1 MSSEKVNH
9 SEELERP
16 SQLSVTELLASE
28 NSLLNG
34 LQSVNAWKETFH
46 RPSGAILGF
55 MSASYPLGA
64 ILSTPFSA
72 PISDKFGRRWT
83 ILIGSIIMVGGVIMQ
98 AAANTIGVFI
108 GARIIVGFGITLA
121 LTTGPILISELAH
134 PRHRVVFTALYNT
147 SWYLGALCVAWITY
161 GSARM
166 GSNWAWRLPTAI
178 QAMPAILQ
186 IIFIFFLPES
196 PRWLIYKDRGDEAL
210 NILIKYHGGG
220 DPDDDL
226 VAAEYREIT
235 ETLHAEKAIKAAG
248 MKLFITSPA
257 NRQRL
262 LILCTLAV
270 AGQWSGNGLVS
281 YYLAKILGTIGI
293 KGQRTQTLI
302 NGLLTTTNWCT
313 AVFAAFMTGKVGR
326 RKMFVLGGIAMFS
339 TFSALTI
346 CVAVFNETASP
357 AAGRA
362 ALGLIFIYYTTY
374 NICLNPLFYLYPAE
388 ILPFRMRAMG
398 MSILVST
405 NKIALFFNQLVN
417 PVGLDNIGWKYY
429 LVFVVWIAIET
440 TIFYFF
446 FPETLGHSL
455 EGVGA
460 IFNEIDE
467 KTAME
472 AKGAHLPK
480 VEQGTTG
487 VEFIERN

>member
-1 MSSEKVNH
+1 
-9 SEELERP
+9 
-16 SQLSVTELLASE
+16 
-28 NSLLNG
+28 
-34 LQSVNAWKETFH
+34 
-46 RPSGAILGF
+46 

-72 PISDKFGRRWT
+72 SISDYFGRRWT

-161 GSARM
+161 GSVKI
-166 GSNWAWRLPTAI
+166 GNNWAWRLPTAI

-196 PRWLIYKDRGDEAL
+196 PRWLIYKDRSNEAL
-210 NILIKYHGGG
+210 NILIKYHGSG
-220 DPDDDL
+220 DADDEL

-235 ETLHAEKAIKAAG
+235 ETLHAEKEIKASG
-248 MKLFITSPA
+248 LKLFINSPA

-281 YYLAKILGTIGI
+281 YYLSKILGTIGI

-302 NGLLTTTNWCT
+302 NGLLTTTNWFT
-313 AVFAAFMTGKVGR
+313 AVFAAFMTGRVGR
-326 RKMFVLGGIAMFS
+326 RKMFVLGGIGMFL

-346 CVAVFNETASP
+346 CVAVFNETGSP

-388 ILPFRMRAMG
+388 ILPFRMRAIG
-398 MSILVST
+398 MSILVSA

-417 PVGLDNIGWKYY
+417 PIGLDSIGWKYY

-455 EGVGA
+455 EGVGTVFDE
-460 IFNEIDE
+460 INEKAVVEANGGSQPEVEHAKTDVQIIE
-467 KTAME
+467 K
-472 AKGAHLPK
+472 
-480 VEQGTTG
+480 
-487 VEFIERN
+487 R